1 VLLNQITMLET
12 FLEQIIRTTWP
23 EWIGMIAGIVGVC
36 LSIKEKIGAWPLFI
50 LCYASYVYIS
60 YQYGLKAF
68 MMMNAIFIGIS
79 VYGWIKWSQHT
90 PGAEDHVH
98 VSHTPLKQLCI
109 ALALLALST
118 AGIGGILDRLGEAQ
132 VPYWDAFA
140 TSCGF
145 VAQWMLSRKH
155 VETWI
160 FWIITDLIYIR
171 LLGEQG
177 SLTSVVLF
185 SVFIVLAIKGWN
197 DWRTSMKTSNQVAT

>member
-1 VLLNQITMLET
+1 MLHTLWAQLLA
-12 FLEQIIRTTWP
+12 TTPP
-23 EWIGMIAGIVGVC
+23 EWIGIVTGITGVY
-36 LSIKEKIGAWPLFI
+36 LSIKEKLAAWPLFI
-50 LCYASYVYIS
+50 FCYAAYIYIS

-79 VYGWIKWSQHT
+79 IYGWYKWSQRT
-90 PGAEDHVH
+90 PGTEEHVH

-118 AGIGGILDRLGEAQ
+118 AAIGGILDRLGEAQ

-197 DWRTSMKTSNQVAT
+197 DWRTSMSTSHQVAA

>member
-1 VLLNQITMLET
+1 MLHT
-12 FLEQIIRTTWP
+12 LWEQLIATTP
-23 EWIGMIAGIVGVC
+23 LEWIGIVTGISGVL
-36 LSIKEKIGAWPLFI
+36 LSIKEKLAAWPLFI
-50 LCYASYVYIS
+50 LCYAAYVYIS

-79 VYGWIKWSQHT
+79 IYGWFKWSRHASDADNDIT
-90 PGAEDHVH
+90 
-98 VSHTPLKQLCI
+98 VSHTPIKHLGIAI
-109 ALALLALST
+109 ALLLLGT
-118 AGIGGILDRLGEAQ
+118 AVIGGTLDRLGEAQ
-132 VPYWDAFA
+132 HPYPDAFA

-160 FWIITDLIYIR
+160 FWIITDLIYVR

-185 SVFIVLAIKGWN
+185 SVFIILAIKGWN
-197 DWRTSMKTSNQVAT
+197 DWRKSMVVPAKATT